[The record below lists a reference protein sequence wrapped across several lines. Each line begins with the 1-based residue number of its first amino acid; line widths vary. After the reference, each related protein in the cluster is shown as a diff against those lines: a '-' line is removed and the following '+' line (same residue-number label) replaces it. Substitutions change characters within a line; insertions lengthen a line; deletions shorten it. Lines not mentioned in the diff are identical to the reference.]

1 MLRQCANLLP
11 VPRHSRAITTTC
23 LRRSSDNVSTTS
35 PSFLGTAWESH
46 KLAACL
52 HAFDPSRMEAGL
64 VRGAAVM
71 WADNQALKLQRR
83 AHIMWENEGPQT
95 VFIVKK
101 TGSAKTT
108 AKLKEIA
115 SWLQKQGLRV
125 LVERPVHR
133 TEFPEY
139 DAFDPEQDDVDF
151 CISLGGDGTVLHLTS
166 LFVEDTPLPPVI
178 SFSMGT
184 LGFLTPFDAGDFKPC
199 LGRVLAANQDPVFC
213 TLRTRKRCE
222 VFWEGQLQRVHH
234 VLNECLV
241 DRGASPNMVTL
252 EAYVD
257 GHHITTVQADGLII
271 ATPSGSTAYSMSAGG
286 PMVAPSVPGTLLTP
300 IAPHSLSFR
309 PLVVPESSEI
319 EIHLPPS
326 ARSHARAS
334 FDGRHTLRMLRDSSI
349 RCTTSL
355 CALPMINMGY
365 LDRDWYE
372 GIVQKLKWNVPIRE
386 TDAADVAAF
395 TSRSLLRNK
404 GVDTQN
410 LSSLGNGADSVSDP
424 AQTNVI
430 GPIGKNTLS
439 NDELTLQQK
448 EGGIQEMTDTVTAGT
463 AKSKL

>member
-1 MLRQCANLLP
+1 
-11 VPRHSRAITTTC
+11 
-23 LRRSSDNVSTTS
+23 
-35 PSFLGTAWESH
+35 
-46 KLAACL
+46 
-52 HAFDPSRMEAGL
+52 MEAGL

-83 AHIMWENEGPQT
+83 AHIMWENDGPQT

-115 SWLQKQGLRV
+115 TWLQKKGLRV
-125 LVERPVHR
+125 LVEKPVHR

-139 DAFDPEQDDVDF
+139 DAFDAEDDDVDF

-222 VFWEGQLQRVHH
+222 VYWEGQLQRVHH
-234 VLNECLV
+234 VLNECLI

-271 ATPSGSTAYSMSAGG
+271 ATPSGSTAYSLSAGG

-372 GIVQKLKWNVPIRE
+372 GIVQKLKWNVAIRE
-386 TDAADVAAF
+386 TDAADIAAF

-410 LSSLGNGADSVSDP
+410 LSPVGKIADTVSDA
-424 AQTNVI
+424 AQSDVI
-430 GPIGKNTLS
+430 GLIGKNTIS
-439 NDELTLQQK
+439 NDRLHPQEQTD
-448 EGGIQEMTDTVTAGT
+448 GIQQGVPDKVTAGK
-463 AKSKL
+463 AQSKL